1 MNAPRTL
8 CELLEKSVESYH
20 NPKMLNSKAGG
31 EWKSFSSDQVYETV
45 KNIALG
51 LHSLGVVPGDHVA
64 LYAESSAYWT
74 ISDLGI
80 IHAGAADIPIYVTQA
95 VPQIEFILNNS
106 ESKGIFVGSRK
117 LYDRAKDAVANS
129 KCKFVISVSDE
140 KFDSNVVTWSELLEM
155 GKKAALQ
162 TPNLFDELKHA
173 PQEDDLATIIYT
185 SGTTGEPKG
194 VMLSHRN
201 LVSNVVDCAPLFSF
215 TPIEETALSY
225 LPPSHVFERMLLYLY
240 IHVGI
245 RIFYAESI
253 EALPQDLIEV
263 RPHLMTTVPRM
274 LEKAFEKAQ
283 NVVEGLPWYK
293 RFVFK
298 WAIDLALQFNTE
310 KEMPLGYRVKRAFA
324 SALVYKNLREAFGGR
339 IGFIISGGAPLRPD
353 LATIFC
359 AAGMTVLQG
368 YGLTETSPVIAVNRL
383 ERNRIG
389 SVGPLIPNVSAKIA
403 GDGEILIDGPNVMMG
418 YYKNTAA
425 TSASY
430 YTCWF
435 KTGDIGYLD
444 KDGFLFVTDRKKDLL
459 KTSGG
464 KFIAPQ
470 EIESLLSKSLYV
482 DKAIV
487 LGDQRK
493 FASALI
499 FPNWDALR
507 GFAEKNQI
515 EFKSNAELAENPQ
528 IKALFQGIVDGANK
542 DLSHWETIKKFA
554 VLDGEL
560 TIEADYLTP
569 TLKMKRRNVE
579 NRYKDLIESFYKE

>member
-8 CELLEKSVESYH
+8 CELLKKSVESYH
-20 NPKMLNSKAGG
+20 NTKMLNSKAGG

-45 KNIALG
+45 KNIAVG
-51 LHSLGVVPGDHVA
+51 LHSLGVVSGDHVA
-64 LYAESSAYWT
+64 LYVDSSAYWT
-74 ISDLGI
+74 MSDLGI

-95 VPQIEFILNNS
+95 VSQIEFILNNS
-106 ESKGIFVGSRK
+106 EAKGIFVGSRK
-117 LYDRAKDAVANS
+117 LYERAKEAIADS
-129 KCKFVISVSDE
+129 HCKFIVSISDE

-173 PQEDDLATIIYT
+173 LQEDDLATIIYT

-201 LVSNVVDCAPLFSF
+201 LVSNVVDCASLFSF
-215 TPIEETALSY
+215 TPIEEVALSY
-225 LPPSHVFERMLLYLY
+225 LPPSHVFERMILYLY

-245 RIFYAESI
+245 QIFYAESI
-253 EALPQDLIEV
+253 EALPQNLIEV
-263 RPHLMTTVPRM
+263 KPNIMTTVPRM

-283 NVVEGLPWYK
+283 SVVQNLPWYK
-293 RFVFK
+293 KFVFK
-298 WAIDLALQFNTE
+298 WAIELALQFSTE
-310 KEMPLGYRVKRAFA
+310 KKMPLSYRMKRAIA
-324 SALVYKNLREAFGGR
+324 SQLVYKNLRHGFGGR
-339 IGFIISGGAPLRPD
+339 IRFVISGGAALRPD

-368 YGLTETSPVIAVNRL
+368 YGLTETSPVISVNRL

-403 GDGEILIDGPNVMMG
+403 GDGEILVDGPNVMVG
-418 YYKNTAA
+418 YYKNPSA
-425 TSASY
+425 TSESY

-435 KTGDIGYLD
+435 KTGDIGYID
-444 KDGFLFVTDRKKDLL
+444 KDGYLFVTDRKKDLL

-470 EIESLLSKSLYV
+470 EIESLLSRSLYV

-507 GFAEKNQI
+507 IFAEKNQI

-528 IKALFQGIVDGANK
+528 VKALFQEIVDGANK
-542 DLSHWETIKKFA
+542 QLSHWETIKKFA